1 MIAKLTT
8 EPKAKKLEEGKLEK
22 PPMPVSRND
31 IKQAMRIKCNS
42 VICNQLRKELLSV
55 PLIRLLNT
63 AFTSKCKQTVWLYR
77 STCITDAAI
86 FPQN

>member
-22 PPMPVSRND
+22 PPMSVSRND

-63 AFTSKCKQTVWLYR
+63 ALPVNVNKQFGFIDLHV
-77 STCITDAAI
+77 
-86 FPQN
+86 

>member
-8 EPKAKKLEEGKLEK
+8 EPKAKKLEK

-63 AFTSKCKQTVWLYR
+63 ALPVNVNKQFGFIDLHV
-77 STCITDAAI
+77 
-86 FPQN
+86 

>member
-42 VICNQLRKELLSV
+42 VTCNQLRKELLSV

-63 AFTSKCKQTVWLYR
+63 ALPVNVNKQFGFIDLHV
-77 STCITDAAI
+77 
-86 FPQN
+86 

>member
-22 PPMPVSRND
+22 PPMPVSGND

-42 VICNQLRKELLSV
+42 VICNLLRKELLSV

-63 AFTSKCKQTVWLYR
+63 ALPVNVNKQFGFIDLHV
-77 STCITDAAI
+77 
-86 FPQN
+86 

>member
-8 EPKAKKLEEGKLEK
+8 EPKAKNLEEGKLEK

-63 AFTSKCKQTVWLYR
+63 ALPVNVNKQFGFIDLHV
-77 STCITDAAI
+77 
-86 FPQN
+86 

>member
-31 IKQAMRIKCNS
+31 RKQAMRIKCNS

-63 AFTSKCKQTVWLYR
+63 ALPVNVNKQFGFIDLHV
-77 STCITDAAI
+77 
-86 FPQN
+86 

>member
-8 EPKAKKLEEGKLEK
+8 EPKAKTLEEGKLEK
-22 PPMPVSRND
+22 PPVPVSRND

-63 AFTSKCKQTVWLYR
+63 ALPVNVNKQFGFIDLHV
-77 STCITDAAI
+77 
-86 FPQN
+86 

>member
-8 EPKAKKLEEGKLEK
+8 EPKAKKLEGKLEK

-42 VICNQLRKELLSV
+42 VICNQLRKELVSV

-63 AFTSKCKQTVWLYR
+63 ALPVNVNKQFGFIDLHV
-77 STCITDAAI
+77 
-86 FPQN
+86 

>member
-22 PPMPVSRND
+22 PPTPVSRND

-63 AFTSKCKQTVWLYR
+63 ALPVNVNKQFGFIDLHV
-77 STCITDAAI
+77 
-86 FPQN
+86 